1 MKLTAKCASAFIII
15 QEAEPLEIS
24 RKNLRAE
31 ILERIKYVRTCVLA
45 REVFL
50 LVRTNRAVLEPKDVE
65 DICLSISKL
74 CKEEK
79 CDEESEMCKKA
90 ADAIGTADET
100 KYLEMCAQSCL
111 KCGEARQPQPKKATY
126 VT

>member
-1 MKLTAKCASAFIII
+1 MCFNVYHLK
-15 QEAEPLEIS
+15 EAELLEIS

-31 ILERIKYVRTCVLA
+31 ILERIKYARTCLLA
-45 REVFL
+45 REVCL

-79 CDEESEMCKKA
+79 CDEASEICKKA
-90 ADAIGTADET
+90 ADAIGTGDET

-126 VT
+126 VA

>member
-1 MKLTAKCASAFIII
+1 MKLAAKCARLSIHK
-15 QEAEPLEIS
+15 EAGLMEIS
-24 RKNLRAE
+24 RKNLRTE

-45 REVFL
+45 REVCL

-65 DICLSISKL
+65 DICLSISTL

-79 CDEESEMCKKA
+79 CDEASEMCKKA
-90 ADAIGTADET
+90 VDAIGTGDET

-126 VT
+126 VA

>member
-1 MKLTAKCASAFIII
+1 MCFSVYHHPK
-15 QEAEPLEIS
+15 EAELLEIS

-45 REVFL
+45 REVCL

-79 CDEESEMCKKA
+79 CDEASEMCKKA